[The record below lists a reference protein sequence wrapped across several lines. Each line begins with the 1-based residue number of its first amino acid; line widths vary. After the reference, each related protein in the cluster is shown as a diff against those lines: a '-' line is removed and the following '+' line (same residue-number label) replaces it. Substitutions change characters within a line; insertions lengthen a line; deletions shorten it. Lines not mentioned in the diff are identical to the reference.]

1 MYTKATFG
9 TLESVLSSVESVLI
23 IRGRDVVFSLLFL
36 DPHQAQLDAAREE
49 QRLEVQDIEDG
60 DGDNGGDGDG
70 GDGDDGGQP
79 RVKEE
84 PVKLTCG
91 VMLQK
96 EGPDGLI
103 DEKCGI
109 PTPEKMAGLCPLV
122 Y

>member
-1 MYTKATFG
+1 MSLL
-9 TLESVLSSVESVLI
+9 LEVEVLYSL
-23 IRGRDVVFSLLFL
+23 LLFL

-60 DGDNGGDGDG
+60 DNDGDGDG
-70 GDGDDGGQP
+70 DSDSDGGEGDDGGQP
-79 RVKEE
+79 RAKKE

-96 EGPDGLI
+96 DGPDGLI

-109 PTPEKMAGLCPLV
+109 PTPEKMAGLCLLV

>member
-1 MYTKATFG
+1 MSL
-9 TLESVLSSVESVLI
+9 LEVEVLSSL
-23 IRGRDVVFSLLFL
+23 LLFL

-60 DGDNGGDGDG
+60 DNDG
-70 GDGDDGGQP
+70 GEGDDGGQP
-79 RVKEE
+79 RAIDE

-103 DEKCGI
+103 DEKCGT